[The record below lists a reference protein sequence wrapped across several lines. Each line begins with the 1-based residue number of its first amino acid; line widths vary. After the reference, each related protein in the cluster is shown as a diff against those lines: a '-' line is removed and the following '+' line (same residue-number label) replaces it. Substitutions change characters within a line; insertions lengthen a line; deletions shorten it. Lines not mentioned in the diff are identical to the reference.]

1 MVSISTLCFLPTKL
15 KFIVYGCVCAHIRGY
30 TQLCVCAHV
39 QEVHLS
45 LCVCTRVCV
54 YAQVQGYTHLYVCTH
69 VCGTLTCVCIHVWG
83 YTCLL
88 VCVHTYGGTLTCVC
102 TCMGY
107 TCLCVYVLVWGYT
120 CLCVHMYGAHAPVC
134 VCSYTGVHSFL
145 CLCVCSSI
153 ILCLIFR
160 DRVSHW
166 TWSSPLGL
174 DTSPYSAHMLPGFC
188 TNTRGPKSGHHNVT
202 ARILPI
208 PPSSQFNKLKS
219 SGDKKRNKHNHA
231 FIHKMCCHHPNHC
244 YYRPGDWV

>member
-15 KFIVYGCVCAHIRGY
+15 KSIVYGCVCAHIRGY

-45 LCVCTRVCV
+45 LCLCVYTCMCVCTSTGVYSSVCV
-54 YAQVQGYTHLYVCTH
+54 YTCMRYTHLCVYTCMGVY
-69 VCGTLTCVCIHVWG
+69 LSTCVCAHIW
-83 YTCLL
+83 
-88 VCVHTYGGTLTCVC
+88 GTLTCVC

-174 DTSPYSAHMLPGFC
+174 DTSPYPAHMLPGFC
-188 TNTRGPKSGHHNVT
+188 TDTRGPNSGYHNVT

-208 PPSSQFNKLKS
+208 QPSSQFNKLKS
-219 SGDKKRNKHNHA
+219 SVDKKRNKHNHA

-244 YYRPGDWV
+244 YYRPGD